1 MGKAI
6 DMKDAEAQSTTA
18 KPSSKESKED
28 APPAPPAVA
37 DQLSAI
43 VALLEASVRAKETRV
58 LVGRLLRQTT
68 AVRCR
73 LNTEN
78 LTAFIKAT
86 LPEGFPGTD
95 LLLSHL
101 SSVSPSL
108 LSYELECLLAWCTSS
123 RGSARP
129 STGRR
134 RHGDGQA

>member
-6 DMKDAEAQSTTA
+6 DMKDAEAPSTTA
-18 KPSSKESKED
+18 KPPSKESKED

-37 DQLSAI
+37 DQLFAI

-78 LTAFIKAT
+78 LTSFIKAT
-86 LPEGFPGTD
+86 LPDGFPGTD
-95 LLLSHL
+95 FLLSQL
-101 SSVSPSL
+101 SSVRTSL
-108 LSYELECLLAWCTSS
+108 LSFAITCLPAWRISI
-123 RGSARP
+123 
-129 STGRR
+129 
-134 RHGDGQA
+134 

>member
-6 DMKDAEAQSTTA
+6 EMKDAEAPSTTA
-18 KPSSKESKED
+18 KPPSKESKEE

-78 LTAFIKAT
+78 LTAFIKTT
-86 LPEGFPGTD
+86 LPDGFPGTD
-95 LLLSHL
+95 FLLSQL
-101 SSVSPSL
+101 SSVRPPRPP
-108 LSYELECLLAWCTSS
+108 YELQCLPHGAPAAEAVGW
-123 RGSARP
+123 A
-129 STGRR
+129 STGCR